1 MVLISKFDKYK
12 KASENIY
19 PHKHCLK
26 CDAMISEDNK
36 YCDECLY
43 TIEKQKKEKEG
54 KRSVIRRALNKFKGN
69 KGEKIESKE
78 V

>member
-12 KASENIY
+12 KSSENIY

-26 CDAMISEDNK
+26 CDAMISEDKK
-36 YCDECLY
+36 YCDECLL
-43 TIEKQKKEKEG
+43 TIEQQKKEKNE
-54 KRSVIRRALNKFKGN
+54 KVSVFQRAKNKLKGN
-69 KGEKIESKE
+69 KKEKRESKE